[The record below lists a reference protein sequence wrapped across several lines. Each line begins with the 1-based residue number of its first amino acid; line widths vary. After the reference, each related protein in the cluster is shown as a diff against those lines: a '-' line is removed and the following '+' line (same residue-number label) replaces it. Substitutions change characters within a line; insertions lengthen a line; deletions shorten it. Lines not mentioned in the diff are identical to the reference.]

1 MTRSVARF
9 FSSSYQLRLSEY
21 ILLLELPTFTFF
33 SHFCFFVFFLSST
46 SFSPT
51 IVSCQHRVHLHLFHI
66 YLCHVVQTKH
76 TKKNLV
82 KSQRTKL
89 RIIRIEYELNSTN
102 NWELNLTREPQRN
115 WIRLFPLRRLWMLR
129 PLRKR
134 PAWPGKVLWSIG
146 NLRPR

>member
-1 MTRSVARF
+1 M
-9 FSSSYQLRLSEY
+9 
-21 ILLLELPTFTFF
+21 LLLLYVTFF
-33 SHFCFFVFFLSST
+33 SFLFFFVFFSST
-46 SFSPT
+46 SFYPT
-51 IVSCQHRVHLHLFHI
+51 IVSCQHRVHLSLVSHL
-66 YLCHVVQTKH
+66 LVSRRSNKTNTQ
-76 TKKNLV
+76 KNLV

-89 RIIRIEYELNSTN
+89 RIIRIEYELNLTN

-146 NLRPR
+146 NLRPH

>member
-21 ILLLELPTFTFF
+21 ILLLELRYVTFF
-33 SHFCFFVFFLSST
+33 SHFCFFVFFLSPLPH
-46 SFSPT
+46 SPLQLCPVNT
-51 IVSCQHRVHLHLFHI
+51 VCTFTCFTLFC
-66 YLCHVVQTKH
+66 LQNTQ
-76 TKKNLV
+76 KNLV
-82 KSQRTKL
+82 KSQRTKI

-146 NLRPR
+146 NLRPH